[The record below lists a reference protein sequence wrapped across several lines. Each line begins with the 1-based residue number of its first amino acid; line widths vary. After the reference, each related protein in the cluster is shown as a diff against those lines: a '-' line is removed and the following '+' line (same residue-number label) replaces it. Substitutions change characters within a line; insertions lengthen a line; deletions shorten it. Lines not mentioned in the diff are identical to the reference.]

1 MYDCKKGCNKTYETE
16 KEAEECCKDKGQEI
30 VANNEPLKDT
40 NYHKDY
46 IAFVIKP
53 LHIDQAHR
61 WAKWC
66 SDRGLDKKHHKA
78 FALAM
83 DILEGKTQ
91 DIINSSKHLEDIE
104 LLLRKHDELLT
115 SLVQSMSEMS
125 DRLNEPQEEEPDANQ
140 KAREDA
146 KKRKEK
152 REAREKAKEL
162 ANSEKKE
169 VKKNG

>member
-1 MYDCKKGCNKTYETE
+1 MPEENQEKKE
-16 KEAEECCKDKGQEI
+16 KEV

-53 LHIDQAHR
+53 LHIEQANR

-66 SDRGLDKKHHKA
+66 NDRGLKKMHHKA

-91 DIINSSKHLEDIE
+91 DIINSGKHLEDIE
-104 LLLRKHDELLT
+104 MLLRKHDEILT
-115 SLVQSMSEMS
+115 SLVQSMLEMN
-125 DRLNEPQEEEPDANQ
+125 DRLNEPQEEKLDANQ
-140 KAREDA
+140 QAREDA
-146 KKRKEK
+146 RKRKEK
-152 REAREKAKEL
+152 REQAK
-162 ANSEKKE
+162 SQKKE
-169 VKKNG
+169 ANK